1 MEILIFMEIKQ
12 WRIQDSP
19 VIPGVEG
26 QPQRGNLLFGQSLP
40 KTENEKIGPGGVSK
54 ILLRRSATVK
64 HPPCQTFSFHRN
76 NYGNISR
83 SGQCLRLLFESHYF

>member
-26 QPQRGNLLFGQSLP
+26 QPQREDLSFGQSLP
-40 KTENEKIGPGGVSK
+40 KTENEKNWTG
-54 ILLRRSATVK
+54 RRVQNFT
-64 HPPCQTFSFHRN
+64 T
-76 NYGNISR
+76 
-83 SGQCLRLLFESHYF
+83 